1 MPGNYSVDT
10 ALTDARETDIVIPI
24 MGATGAGKS
33 SFINALLDYFGIV
46 KHFEVGSALASCTS
60 DLESVVIEGQTNNWK
75 RIRGHRIVI
84 VDTPGFDDTY
94 AGDFEILQRI
104 ARWLEESYRKKTV
117 LGGVIYL
124 HNISQNRFTGT
135 ARRNLEIFNHLC
147 GESALDKVV
156 LVTSHWGTAPDQIF
170 DKREEELKKRYW
182 NTMMDGG
189 TRVERLVAGEEQA
202 SAWNIF
208 HSILERVET
217 RAIQQIRP
225 EGLQIQ
231 RELVNERKLL
241 PQTHAARELRAQL
254 EQMVEAQTQIQALKA
269 DAAAG
274 NAEAMA
280 QLEEQEAKVKQM
292 AQQIENLKVPFPMRL
307 VQWMKLV
314 VGRWIWVG

>member
-1 MPGNYSVDT
+1 MPGNYSADT

-46 KHFEVGSALASCTS
+46 KRFEVGSALASCTS

-75 RIRGHRIVI
+75 RIRGHRIVLS
-84 VDTPGFDDTY
+84 TRLALTT
-94 AGDFEILQRI
+94 Q
-104 ARWLEESYRKKTV
+104 ESYRKKTV

-202 SAWNIF
+202 SAWNIV
-208 HSILERVET
+208 HSILERLET

-254 EQMVEAQTQIQALKA
+254 EQMVEAQTKIQALKA
-269 DAAAG
+269 DTAAG

-314 VGRWIWVG
+314 VGRWIRVG

>member
-1 MPGNYSVDT
+1 MPGNHSADT
-10 ALTDARETDIVIPI
+10 ALIDAQETDIVIPI
-24 MGATGAGKS
+24 MGVTGAGKS
-33 SFINALLDYFGIV
+33 S
-46 KHFEVGSALASCTS
+46 VGSALSSCTS
-60 DLESVVIEGQTNNWK
+60 DIESVVVEGQTNNWR
-75 RIRGHRIVI
+75 RIGGHRIVI

-94 AGDFEILQRI
+94 ITDSEILRRI
-104 ARWLEESYRKKTV
+104 ARWLEESYRKKTI

-124 HNISQNRFTGT
+124 HNISHNRFTGT
-135 ARRNLEIFNHLC
+135 ARRNLEIFKHLC

-156 LVTSHWGTAPDQIF
+156 LVTSHWGTAPDQNF

-189 TRVERLVAGEEQA
+189 ARVERLVAGEERV
-202 SAWNIF
+202 SAWEIV
-208 HSILERVET
+208 HSILEGVET
-217 RAIQQIRP
+217 RAIQQIKP

-231 RELVNERKLL
+231 RELVNQRKLL

-254 EQMVEAQTQIQALKA
+254 EQMIEAQTQMKALEG
-269 DAAAG
+269 DATAG

-292 AQQIENLKVPFPMRL
+292 PQQIENLKVPFPMRL

-314 VGRWIWVG
+314 VGRWISVG